1 MEDMVL
7 RKLYDEV
14 DITVPSQKSPAWY
27 SGRFLNLRP
36 HVIQAVREFT
46 LREETKHSN
55 SLATPAQSKCM
66 ATGVEQYVIQ
76 IVEQMLPDTLQAIS

>member
-1 MEDMVL
+1 MVL

-36 HVIQAVREFT
+36 HVIQAVRDIT
-46 LREETKHSN
+46 LREEPKHFY
-55 SLATPAQSKCM
+55 SLTTPAKSKCM
-66 ATGVEQYVIQ
+66 ATDAEKYLIQ
-76 IVEQMLPDTLQAIS
+76 IVEEMLPDTLQAIS